1 MNPRPQLFVLGLLF
15 AACGTSAAAAEPSAA
30 DRDWQP
36 IQELLD
42 PQSELVLQRMI
53 EALLARPAQA

>member
-1 MNPRPQLFVLGLLF
+1 MNPRPLLVLLGLWF
-15 AACGTSAAAAEPSAA
+15 AAVGTSTTAAEPSAA